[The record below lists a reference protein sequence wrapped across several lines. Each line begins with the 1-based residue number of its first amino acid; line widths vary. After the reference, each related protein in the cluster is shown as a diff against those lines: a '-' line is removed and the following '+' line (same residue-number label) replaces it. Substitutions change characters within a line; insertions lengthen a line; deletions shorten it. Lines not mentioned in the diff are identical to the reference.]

1 VRNSFVQCVCGL
13 LGALGLIFVP
23 AQAGAQTASGGIPVP
38 TAVGPIPVTADSY
51 PQMTVKRIQQ
61 VVDLDAAGYV
71 EEEFFVSGT
80 GNAYD
85 WAQDGSLSVLAS
97 GLPYTTRI
105 MVRRP
110 VNATRFSG
118 NVVVELINNSRTY
131 DWPMAWSVLFPHIL
145 ESGHAYVGISIRP
158 RGIDSMKK
166 FNPVRYE
173 PLSFGAPQQACA
185 GKAAAEDRREDV
197 HWDIISQ
204 VGALLKTPRSSGP
217 LAGFN
222 VQRVYVTAD
231 DGDVATYVNAI
242 HAHAKMADGRSIYDG
257 YLHKGNAYP
266 VRINACAE
274 APGANDPR
282 RKDRGAN
289 VPVIRVLTEGDVL
302 TSFNMRREDSDAAGD
317 LYRLYEVAG
326 SSHMDASYYRHL
338 PLVEDQTKM
347 GQQAFISSWPLAY
360 KCAIDI
366 AITDAPLYRYA
377 MNAALQNIDRW
388 VREGKPAPRAE
399 RVAVRN
405 GGTPQAAFVVDDF
418 GNAVGGVR
426 SPYLDVPTATYHAK
440 TPGQAVCGNL
450 LYIEP
455 FDWARLERLY
465 GSNQAYVAKVGQAV
479 DRLVEQGWLTRA
491 DGEKIKRDSVAP
503 GTGSNR

>member
-1 VRNSFVQCVCGL
+1 MKNSLVQGVCGL
-13 LGALGLIFVP
+13 LAVLGLLFVS
-23 AQAGAQTASGGIPVP
+23 AKAEAQTPGGGTPVA

-61 VVDLDAAGYV
+61 VVDLDGAGYV
-71 EEEFFVSGT
+71 EEEFFVSGS

-85 WAQDGSLSVLAS
+85 WAQDGSLSVLVS
-97 GLPYTTRI
+97 SLPYTTRI

-110 VNATRFSG
+110 VNASRFSG
-118 NVVVELINNSRTY
+118 KVVVELINNSRTY

-166 FNPVRYE
+166 FNPARYE
-173 PLSFGAPQQACA
+173 ALSFGAPQQPCP
-185 GKAAAEDRREDV
+185 GGAAADRREDV

-204 VGALLKTPRSSGP
+204 VGALLKTPRASGP

-222 VQRVYVTAD
+222 VQRMYMTAD

-266 VRINACAE
+266 VRINACAP
-274 APGANDPR
+274 APAANDPR

-289 VPVIRVLTEGDVL
+289 VPVVRVLTEGDVL
-302 TSFNMRREDSDAAGD
+302 TSFNMRRDDSDAAGD

-338 PLVEDQTKM
+338 PVVEDQTKM
-347 GQQAFISSWPLAY
+347 GQPAFISAWPLAY
-360 KCAIDI
+360 KCDIDI
-366 AITDAPLYRYA
+366 PITDAPLYRYA
-377 MNAALQNIDRW
+377 MNAALENVDRW
-388 VREGKPAPRAE
+388 AREGRPAPRAE

-405 GGTPQAAFVVDDF
+405 GGTPQAAFIFDEF
-418 GNAVGGVR
+418 GNALGGVR
-426 SPYLDVPTATYHAK
+426 SPYLDVPAATYHAK
-440 TPGQAVCGNL
+440 TPGQNVCGNL
-450 LYIEP
+450 LNIEP
-455 FDWARLERLY
+455 FDWARLEKLY
-465 GSNQAYVAKVGQAV
+465 GSHQAYVAKVGQAV
-479 DRLVEQGWLTRA
+479 DKLVQQGWLTRA

-503 GTGSNR
+503 GTRSNR

>member
-1 VRNSFVQCVCGL
+1 MHVRLRVADVLRRRSSRLPDESTGRIGEGDGVADSGRNCCFTSTRLRVKLARYINYRFCLRRTKCGIL
-13 LGALGLIFVP
+13 WFSASAAFWRVLGLIFVP
-23 AQAGAQTASGGIPVP
+23 AEAGAQTASGGTPVP

-61 VVDLDAAGYV
+61 VVDLDGAGYV

-110 VNATRFSG
+110 VNASRFSG

-166 FNPVRYE
+166 FNPARYE
-173 PLSFGAPQQACA
+173 PLSFGAPQQACP
-185 GKAAAEDRREDV
+185 GKAAAADRREDV

-222 VQRVYVTAD
+222 VQRMYVTAD

-266 VRINACAE
+266 GAHQCLR
-274 APGANDPR
+274 PGAGRQRSPAQGPR
-282 RKDRGAN
+282 R
-289 VPVIRVLTEGDVL
+289 
-302 TSFNMRREDSDAAGD
+302 
-317 LYRLYEVAG
+317 
-326 SSHMDASYYRHL
+326 
-338 PLVEDQTKM
+338 Q
-347 GQQAFISSWPLAY
+347 
-360 KCAIDI
+360 
-366 AITDAPLYRYA
+366 
-377 MNAALQNIDRW
+377 
-388 VREGKPAPRAE
+388 RA
-399 RVAVRN
+399 R
-405 GGTPQAAFVVDDF
+405 
-418 GNAVGGVR
+418 R
-426 SPYLDVPTATYHAK
+426 SPAHGRRCPHFLQHA
-440 TPGQAVCGNL
+440 
-450 LYIEP
+450 
-455 FDWARLERLY
+455 ARRQRCSRRSLPSL
-465 GSNQAYVAKVGQAV
+465 
-479 DRLVEQGWLTRA
+479 
-491 DGEKIKRDSVAP
+491 
-503 GTGSNR
+503 

>member
-1 VRNSFVQCVCGL
+1 MRNSLAQCVCGL
-13 LGALGLIFVP
+13 LGVLGVIFVP
-23 AQAGAQTASGGIPVP
+23 AQAGAQTASGGTPVP
-38 TAVGPIPVTADSY
+38 KAVGPIPVTADSY
-51 PQMTVKRIQQ
+51 PQMTVERIQQ
-61 VVDLDAAGYV
+61 VVDLDGAGYV

-110 VNATRFSG
+110 VNASRFSG

-166 FNPVRYE
+166 FNPARYE
-173 PLSFGAPQQACA
+173 ALSFGAPQQACP
-185 GKAAAEDRREDV
+185 GNAAEDRREDV

-222 VQRVYVTAD
+222 VQRMYVTAD

-266 VRINACAE
+266 VRINACAP
-274 APGANDPR
+274 APGASDPR

-289 VPVIRVLTEGDVL
+289 VPVVRLLTEGDVL
-302 TSFNMRREDSDAAGD
+302 TAFNMRRDDSDAAGD
-317 LYRLYEVAG
+317 MYRLYEVAG
-326 SSHMDASYYRHL
+326 SAHMDASYYRHL

-347 GQQAFISSWPLAY
+347 GQPAFTSNWPVAY

-388 VREGKPAPRAE
+388 VREGRPAPRAE

-405 GGTPQAAFVVDDF
+405 GGTPQAAFVFDDF

-426 SPYLDVPTATYHAK
+426 SPYLDVPTGIYHAK
-440 TPGQAVCGNL
+440 TPGPGVCGNL
-450 LYIEP
+450 LNVDP
-455 FDWARLERLY
+455 FDWARLESLY
-465 GSNQAYVAKVGQAV
+465 GSHQGYVAKVGQAV
-479 DRLVEQGWLTRA
+479 DRLVQQGWLTRA
-491 DGEKIKRDSVAP
+491 DGEKIKRDSVEP

>member
-1 VRNSFVQCVCGL
+1 MRDSLIQCVCGL
-13 LGALGLIFVP
+13 LAVLGLIFVP
-23 AQAGAQTASGGIPVP
+23 VEAGAQAASGGTPVP
-38 TAVGPIPVTADSY
+38 TAVGPIAVTAESY

-61 VVDLDAAGYV
+61 VVDLDGAGYV
-71 EEEFFVSGT
+71 EEEFFVSGS

-85 WAQDGSLSVLAS
+85 WAKDGSLSVLAS
-97 GLPYTTRI
+97 GLPYTTRV

-110 VNATRFSG
+110 VNASRFSG
-118 NVVVELINNSRTY
+118 NVVVELINNSRNY

-158 RGIDSMKK
+158 RGIDAMKK
-166 FNPVRYE
+166 FNPARYE
-173 PLSFGAPQQACA
+173 ALSFGAPQQPCA
-185 GKAAAEDRREDV
+185 GEAAADRREDV

-204 VGALLKTPRSSGP
+204 VGALLKTTRSSGP

-222 VQRVYVTAD
+222 VQRMYMTAD

-242 HAHAKMADGRSIYDG
+242 HARAKMADGRSIYDG

-266 VRINACAE
+266 VRINACAQ

-282 RKDRGAN
+282 RKDSGAN
-289 VPVIRVLTEGDVL
+289 VPVVRLLTEGDVL
-302 TSFNMRREDSDAAGD
+302 TSFNMRRDDSDAPGD

-338 PLVEDQTKM
+338 PVIEDQTKM
-347 GQQAFISSWPLAY
+347 GQPAFASAWPLAY
-360 KCAIDI
+360 KCDI
-366 AITDAPLYRYA
+366 EIPITDAPLYRYA
-377 MNAALQNIDRW
+377 VNAALVNVDRW

-405 GGTPQAAFVVDDF
+405 GGTPQAAFVFDEF

-426 SPYLDVPTATYHAK
+426 SPYLNVPAATYRAK

-450 LYIEP
+450 LHIVP
-455 FDWARLERLY
+455 FDWARLEKLY
-465 GSNQAYVAKVGQAV
+465 GSHSAYAAKVGQAV
-479 DRLVEQGWLTRA
+479 DQLVQQGWLTRA
-491 DGEKIKRDSVAP
+491 DGDKIKRDAVAP
-503 GTGSNR
+503 GTSSNR

>member
-1 VRNSFVQCVCGL
+1 MRNSLVHCVCGL

-23 AQAGAQTASGGIPVP
+23 AEAGAQTASGGTPVP

-61 VVDLDAAGYV
+61 VVDLDGAGYV

-97 GLPYTTRI
+97 GLPYTTRV

-118 NVVVELINNSRTY
+118 NVVVEVINNSRTY
-131 DWPMAWSVLFPHIL
+131 DWPMAWSVVYPYVL
-145 ESGHAYVGISIRP
+145 ENGHAYVGITTRP

-173 PLSFGAPQQACA
+173 ALSFGAPQQACP

-222 VQRVYVTAD
+222 VQRIYVTAD
-231 DGDVATYVNAI
+231 DGDLATYVNAV
-242 HAHAKMADGRSIYDG
+242 HAHAKMADGRNVYDG
-257 YLHKGNAYP
+257 YVYKGNATP
-266 VRINACAE
+266 VRINACAQ
-274 APGANDPR
+274 APGATDPR
-282 RKDRGAN
+282 RRDRGAN
-289 VPVIRVLTEGDVL
+289 VPVVRLLTEGDVL
-302 TSFNMRREDSDAAGD
+302 TSFNMRRDDSDAAGD

-326 SSHMDASYYRHL
+326 SAHMDASYYRHL
-338 PLVEDQTKM
+338 PLVEDQTKL
-347 GQQAFISSWPLAY
+347 GQPAFTSNWPIAY
-360 KCAIDI
+360 KCDIDI

-377 MNAALQNIDRW
+377 MNAALDNIDRW
-388 VREGKPAPRAE
+388 VRQGTPAPRAE
-399 RVAVRN
+399 RIGVRN
-405 GGTPQAAFVVDDF
+405 GGTPQAAFVFDEF

-426 SPYLDVPTATYHAK
+426 SPYLDVPAATYHAK
-440 TPGQAVCGNL
+440 TPGQGVCGNL
-450 LYIEP
+450 LNIDP
-455 FDWARLERLY
+455 FDWARLEKLY
-465 GSNQAYVAKVGQAV
+465 GSNQAYAAKVGQAV
-479 DRLVEQGWLTRA
+479 DQLVQQRWLTRA
-491 DGEKIKRDSVAP
+491 DGDKIKRDSVDP

>member
-1 VRNSFVQCVCGL
+1 MRNSLVQCVCGL

-23 AQAGAQTASGGIPVP
+23 AEAGAQAASGGTPVP
-38 TAVGPIPVTADSY
+38 RAVGPIPVTADSY

-61 VVDLDAAGYV
+61 VVDLDGAGYV

-110 VNATRFSG
+110 RDAARFSG

-158 RGIDSMKK
+158 RGIDTMKK
-166 FNPVRYE
+166 FNPARYE
-173 PLSFGAPQQACA
+173 PLSFGAPQQPCP
-185 GKAAAEDRREDV
+185 GDAAADRREDV

-204 VGALLKTPRSSGP
+204 VGALLKTPRSTGP

-242 HAHAKMADGRSIYDG
+242 HAHANMPDGRSIYDG

-266 VRINACAE
+266 VRINACAQ
-274 APGANDPR
+274 APGPTDPR

-289 VPVIRVLTEGDVL
+289 VPVVRLLTEGDVL
-302 TSFNMRREDSDAAGD
+302 TAFNMRRDDSDAAGD

-347 GQQAFISSWPLAY
+347 GQPAFTSAWPLAI
-360 KCAIDI
+360 KCDI
-366 AITDAPLYRYA
+366 EIPITDAPLYRYA

-388 VREGKPAPRAE
+388 ARQGTPAPRAE

-405 GGTPQAAFVVDDF
+405 GGTPQAAFVFDEF

-426 SPYLDVPTATYHAK
+426 SPYLDVPVATYHAK
-440 TPGQAVCGNL
+440 TPGPGVCGNL
-450 LYIEP
+450 LNVDP
-455 FDWARLERLY
+455 FDWARLEKLY

-479 DRLVEQGWLTRA
+479 DRLVQQGWLTRA
-491 DGEKIKRDSVAP
+491 DGEKIKRDSVEP
-503 GTGSNR
+503 GTGSK